1 MLRIIIFLF
10 AFIVFC
16 AASCNQSDSGNKNG
30 KAETQAVVVSENV
43 SKSKLPIHKIKLPE
57 GFKISVYAEG
67 IDGARSMVLGVN
79 GTLFIGTRGSN
90 VYAVSDENKDGYAEK
105 IYTIADGLN
114 SPNGVAFRNGSLYV
128 AEIDKVWRYDNIEAN
143 LGNVPKPVL
152 VSDKFPS
159 DKHHGWKY
167 IAFGPDD
174 KLYVPVGA
182 PCNICNEDEN
192 KYANIMR
199 MNADGSGL
207 ETFAKGIRNTVG
219 FSWHPQTKEL
229 WFTDNGRDQMGDN
242 VPGDEL
248 NHAPKAGMHFGYPFC
263 HAGNVKDPK
272 YGEKRS
278 CDEFTKPV
286 KVLDAHVAS
295 LGMKFYTGNQF
306 PAAYKNQVFIAEHG
320 SWNRSSKIG
329 YRVMLVKMDGDKALG
344 YEPFAQGWL
353 EENGN
358 VWGRPVDVLVMPDGS
373 LLVSDD
379 MAGAVY
385 KISYEK

>member
-248 NHAPKAGMHFGYPFC
+248 NHAP
-263 HAGNVKDPK
+263 
-272 YGEKRS
+272 
-278 CDEFTKPV
+278 
-286 KVLDAHVAS
+286 
-295 LGMKFYTGNQF
+295 
-306 PAAYKNQVFIAEHG
+306 
-320 SWNRSSKIG
+320 
-329 YRVMLVKMDGDKALG
+329 
-344 YEPFAQGWL
+344 
-353 EENGN
+353 
-358 VWGRPVDVLVMPDGS
+358 
-373 LLVSDD
+373 
-379 MAGAVY
+379 
-385 KISYEK
+385 